1 MNRHIVVTGTD
12 TGIGK
17 TVFSAALTG
26 ALNAFYWKP
35 VQSGLEEETD
45 TQAVLRLSGIQST
58 HVLPELYRLNTPASP
73 HLAAEI
79 DGVTIDPTKLVF
91 PNVSGPLVVEGAGGL
106 MVPLTRETTYID
118 QMARWGAPVVLCA
131 RTTLG
136 TINHTLLS
144 VEALRHR
151 GIPLLGVAFIGD
163 ENPDSERTI
172 AEMGHVKR
180 LGRLPSL
187 AVLTQDNL
195 REAFAQN
202 FTAEDFLNGA
212 AG

>member
-1 MNRHIVVTGTD
+1 M
-12 TGIGK
+12 
-17 TVFSAALTG
+17 
-26 ALNAFYWKP
+26 
-35 VQSGLEEETD
+35 
-45 TQAVLRLSGIQST
+45 
-58 HVLPELYRLNTPASP
+58 
-73 HLAAEI
+73 
-79 DGVTIDPTKLVF
+79 
-91 PNVSGPLVVEGAGGL
+91 VVEGAGGL

-131 RTTLG
+131 RTALG

-144 VEALRHR
+144 VEALRRR
-151 GIPLLGVAFIGD
+151 GVPLLGVAFVGD

-187 AVLTQDNL
+187 AVLTRESL
-195 REAFAQN
+195 RTAFAEN
-202 FTAEDFLNGA
+202 FAAEDFTNGA

>member
-1 MNRHIVVTGTD
+1 MIRHIVVTGTD

-17 TVFSAALTG
+17 TVFSAALAG
-26 ALNAFYWKP
+26 ALDAFYWKP
-35 VQSGLEEETD
+35 IQSGLEDETD
-45 TQAVLRLSGIQST
+45 TQTILRLSGLSSAR
-58 HVLPELYRLNTPASP
+58 VLPELYRLKTPASP

-79 DGVTIDPTKLVF
+79 DGVTIEPAKLAL
-91 PNVSGPLVVEGAGGL
+91 PAVSATVVVEGAGGL

-131 RTTLG
+131 RTSLG

-144 VEALRHR
+144 LEALRSR

-163 ENPDSERTI
+163 ENADSERTI
-172 AEMGHVKR
+172 MEMGHVKR
-180 LGRLPSL
+180 LGRLPP
-187 AVLTQDNL
+187 LTPLSRDTL
-195 REAFAQN
+195 RAAFTQY
-202 FTAEDFLNGA
+202 FDLDDFLNGA